1 VGKLSSILLDW
12 QMCHLEDW
20 ESLNS
25 FGRMNIDN
33 TNISGLAMVA
43 VHYLTTDDAS

>member
-1 VGKLSSILLDW
+1 
-12 QMCHLEDW
+12 
-20 ESLNS
+20 
-25 FGRMNIDN
+25 MNIDN